1 MSLLL
6 RLRNSSPRSPISHSR
21 LCLSFV
27 KSHNFPHTHT
37 TTPAATTTRLFST
50 QQQTPPP
57 PKMTDNKPHPLEFLI
72 GTWAGRGKGFYPTI
86 PSFEF
91 FEELTFTKDPAGR
104 PVVAYSQKT
113 RRAVPGS
120 GGDGGETVP
129 VPGPPLH
136 AEAGF
141 IRLPGWS
148 NERCELVLSQPTG
161 VASIEVGA
169 IKGTTID
176 WETTSIIRSP
186 SAKAPHTTHF
196 TRKWV
201 INPEEKTFSYEFSM
215 ATENTPLTRHLEV
228 HLLKV

>member
-1 MSLLL
+1 
-6 RLRNSSPRSPISHSR
+6 
-21 LCLSFV
+21 
-27 KSHNFPHTHT
+27 
-37 TTPAATTTRLFST
+37 
-50 QQQTPPP
+50 
-57 PKMTDNKPHPLEFLI
+57 MTDNTKPHPLEFLI

-120 GGDGGETVP
+120 GAEGGEAVP

-141 IRLPGWS
+141 IRLPNWS
-148 NERCELVLSQPTG
+148 NEKCELVLSQPTG

-176 WETTSIIRSP
+176 WETTGIIRSP

-215 ATENTPLTRHLEV
+215 ATEKTPLTRHLEV
-228 HLLKV
+228 HLRKV

>member
-1 MSLLL
+1 
-6 RLRNSSPRSPISHSR
+6 
-21 LCLSFV
+21 
-27 KSHNFPHTHT
+27 
-37 TTPAATTTRLFST
+37 
-50 QQQTPPP
+50 
-57 PKMTDNKPHPLEFLI
+57 MTDNSKPHPLEFLI

-113 RRAVPGS
+113 RRAISGTGS
-120 GGDGGETVP
+120 DGGDTT

-141 IRLPGWS
+141 IRLPNWS
-148 NERCELVLSQPTG
+148 NERCELALSQPTG
-161 VASIEVGA
+161 VASIELGV

-176 WETTSIIRSP
+176 WEATGIIRSP

-196 TRKWV
+196 TRTWV
-201 INPEEKTFSYEFSM
+201 VDPEKKTFSYEFSM
-215 ATENTPLTRHLEV
+215 ATETTPLTRHLEV
-228 HLLKV
+228 HMHKV